1 MIYCYVADEH
11 WNTGLG
17 HRTRF
22 EALREACALK
32 GLKVERVSKPI
43 VVVATEDD
51 FTHMRGGV
59 PCSLDAGGNLVI
71 RQRPEDALAFALL
84 RPQFAKH
91 RPPAPLPDWW
101 PVVTCPPS
109 TRALEAACLGFRVIL
124 TEPRNDGEYRLYQK
138 LLQAQSDPG
147 LFNAIDG
154 LGADR
159 CADLL
164 LTSLNS
170 GTRP

>member
-1 MIYCYVADEH
+1 MTPTIYCYVADAH

-22 EALREACALK
+22 EALADAVKRK
-32 GLKVERVSKPI
+32 GVRVIRIGDGDVRQGMPW
-43 VVVATEDD
+43 ECELDD
-51 FTHMRGGV
+51 
-59 PCSLDAGGNLVI
+59 GGNLTVKASI
-71 RQRPEDALAFALL
+71 PGGWDVLDGLVYALL
-84 RPQFAKH
+84 RPQFAKN
-91 RPPAPLPDWW
+91 RPPSPLPDWW

-109 TRALEAACLGFRVIL
+109 TRALEAACLGFRIIL
-124 TEPRNDGEYRLYQK
+124 TEPRNDGEYQLYQK
-138 LLQAQSDPG
+138 LLAAQSDPG
-147 LFNAIDG
+147 LFNAVDG

-164 LTSLNS
+164 LASLNT